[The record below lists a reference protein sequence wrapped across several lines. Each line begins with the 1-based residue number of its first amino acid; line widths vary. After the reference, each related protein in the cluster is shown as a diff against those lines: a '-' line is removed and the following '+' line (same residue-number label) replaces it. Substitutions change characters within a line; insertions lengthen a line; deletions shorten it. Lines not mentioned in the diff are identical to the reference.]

1 MASAVPST
9 AAPLSDRCR
18 GRGKGRRSHLEE
30 AGAEAFPPFP
40 ASGVGKSCPRTVGC
54 PSGEQE
60 APPGSLVAPWGGCV
74 PPGVTPAGHRA
85 PPATP
90 VTLQEVSPTF
100 WAPLGSTRDLGEQ
113 PGVTWGPTLGSRE
126 VASPGPRLVYR
137 VSKGLRGGEKDPKS
151 PRGPPGP
158 RPGGDSRSLSP
169 PAACG
174 RCDPPHLCQATMEP
188 CPGQPQEALLTVNEQ
203 VRPPC
208 PLKPGR
214 GWDPSPCPG
223 RG

>member
-1 MASAVPST
+1 MPLGGAGGSSRVPGGSLGRVCPT
-9 AAPLSDRCR
+9 WGDSSRTQSPPSD
-18 GRGKGRRSHLEE
+18 
-30 AGAEAFPPFP
+30 
-40 ASGVGKSCPRTVGC
+40 SCH
-54 PSGEQE
+54 
-60 APPGSLVAPWGGCV
+60 PPGSV
-74 PPGVTPAGHRA
+74 PNVLG
-85 PPATP
+85 
-90 VTLQEVSPTF
+90 
-100 WAPLGSTRDLGEQ
+100 PLGKHQGLEGAARGHLEI
-113 PGVTWGPTLGSRE
+113 WGPTLGSRE
-126 VASPGPRLVYR
+126 VTSPGPHLVYR

-208 PLKPGR
+208 PPKPGR
-214 GWDPSPCPG
+214 GWDPSLCPG